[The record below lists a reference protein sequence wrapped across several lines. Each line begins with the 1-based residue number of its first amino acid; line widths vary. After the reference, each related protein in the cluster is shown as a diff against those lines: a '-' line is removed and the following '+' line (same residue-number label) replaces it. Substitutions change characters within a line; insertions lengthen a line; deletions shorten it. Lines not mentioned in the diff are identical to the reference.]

1 VRPVAFLVVASVASV
16 VALLACSDDG
26 PPPRNGVNDVFKAC
40 QIRAAWTKPTAE
52 NCLNCVAAAPSPKCN
67 CESFKE
73 FGGICLDQENGRRSE
88 PSCNDAN
95 DTCSRTCPKTDC
107 ACIENCYA
115 QAPACKQVI
124 AARDGCIADVCT
136 QYCQ

>member
-1 VRPVAFLVVASVASV
+1 MAGLVSIVTLV
-16 VALLACSDDG
+16 ACSDDG
-26 PPPRNGVNDVFKAC
+26 PPPRNGVNDVLKAC
-40 QIRAAWTKPTAE
+40 QIRAAWTKSNAE
-52 NCLNCVAAAPSPKCN
+52 VCVNCVAAAPSPKCE
-67 CESFKE
+67 CESFMD
-73 FGGICLDQENGRRSE
+73 FAALCADQDNARRSE

-95 DTCSRTCPKTDC
+95 DMCTRVCPKTDC

-115 QAPACKQVI
+115 GAPACKNVV